1 MPRLLAIP
9 ALFLIAVL
17 ILSYVAAPVAAAT
30 LPPLPKTP
38 LHTEVTVE
46 VNKKG
51 QVVRITSTKP
61 CKINTFNL
69 QTFGNALQMW
79 IRKPDG
85 TAQVGLYRI
94 IYDYDPATKNVAR
107 HISLVKLGGD
117 WGDSP
122 GAATVMIENA
132 RKQAE
137 EAQKRAR
144 EQNAK
149 LPSLNEI
156 RGVTPSPKPTLQPM

>member
-1 MPRLLAIP
+1 MRPLAI
-9 ALFLIAVL
+9 ALIAFVL
-17 ILSYVAAPVAAAT
+17 MAVAMPAVAAT
-30 LPPLPKTP
+30 LPPLPKIP

-46 VNKKG
+46 VNKRG

-61 CKINTFNL
+61 CKVNTFNV

-85 TAQVGLYRI
+85 TAQVGLYRVV
-94 IYDYDPATKNVAR
+94 YDYDPKTKNVAR
-107 HISLVKLGGD
+107 HISLVKLGGS

-137 EAQKRAR
+137 EAQKRAQQ
-144 EQNAK
+144 QNAK

-156 RGVTPSPKPTLQPM
+156 RGATPSPKPTLHPM